1 VIKTLLFT
9 DTSSTNI
16 DGQINDFLQ
25 DNPIEVVDIKLVLH
39 PIGGDTYRREA
50 LLIYKDNT

>member
-1 VIKTLLFT
+1 MIKTLLFT